1 MQEFSQAV
9 VQTEAKMEG
18 KKKKKRNQHHHSE
31 NIEFILKHPEMPG
44 LSRAVQLQ

>member
-18 KKKKKRNQHHHSE
+18 KKKKKETNTTTVKTL
-31 NIEFILKHPEMPG
+31 NLF
-44 LSRAVQLQ
+44 